1 MPTVLEVIVWL
12 SMAVAALG
20 VGSILFA
27 KVKEDVYLSKEALRD
42 YQDEK

>member
-12 SMAVAALG
+12 SMAVASFA
-20 VGSILFA
+20 VCSILFA
-27 KVKEDVYLSKEALRD
+27 RTKEDLYLSKEALRD